1 MLHLFIRRNLLE
13 REDDVQLIHKILLG
27 DDAAFSVLVNK
38 YQKSVHA
45 LAWRKIKDF
54 HYAEEI
60 VQDTFLKAYQK
71 LPTLENPNQFASW
84 LHVIANRLCI
94 DWLRK
99 QTRRQAQK
107 LVMQSL
113 EDTPSEEIEESSYT
127 QHVSEQR
134 MAERTECYHEIS
146 EKLLERLPEN
156 EHAVV
161 TLFYLDEMST
171 KEIGQFMGV
180 SVNTI
185 TSRLQ
190 RARKRLRT
198 DQESLAQEFFG
209 HLQLSD
215 NLKENIMNQL
225 EQLRSKFNS
234 FMEQVKSDPTSREA
248 ILKEASSEIDDALK
262 AEITP
267 ELAHLVV
274 NDLYPYMGK
283 LGMEKRVPL
292 LRKYMDIATDDTE
305 HYWSHKE
312 LVNSLAHLR
321 RNREAIEEQTRLY
334 RWACKKSEMH
344 VLRTISNLSTAGCW
358 KAERRIDDWIQLYN
372 EASERLNNPEV
383 SQYSRCD
390 FLQFGAEVL
399 RKNDQI
405 DAALLEIEKLERANG
420 KPGWRTYFRFW
431 LAVRENRLLLYSK
444 QEDWERF
451 DQVWTEANT
460 FIEGE
465 LKKLDAGFP
474 VNTYELIWA
483 AHNVGCCLVWSKKY
497 NAAKRLLQIAID
509 LGNYNDYNHF
519 MLAVS
524 IWASEKNREKTLHH
538 LKAAQDDYAV
548 SHYNYMDSYYSSFLE
563 TPEFSDVTEDP
574 EFLKVFGEK

>member
-1 MLHLFIRRNLLE
+1 ME
-13 REDDVQLIHKILLG
+13 REDDVQLIHKILSG
-27 DDAAFSVLVNK
+27 DDAAFSILVNK
-38 YQKSVHA
+38 YQKSIHA
-45 LAWRKIKDF
+45 LAWRKIQDF

-60 VQDTFLKAYQK
+60 MQDTFLKAYQK
-71 LPTLENPNQFASW
+71 LPTLRDPNQFGSW

-99 QTRRQAQK
+99 QKRGEDQK

-113 EDTPSEEIEESSYT
+113 EDTRPEEVEESSYT

-134 MAERTECYHEIS
+134 MIERTECYHEFS
-146 EKLLERLPEN
+146 KKLLEKLPEN
-156 EHAVV
+156 ERAVV

-171 KEIGQFMGV
+171 KEIGKSMGV

-190 RARKRLRT
+190 RARKRLQT
-198 DQESLAQEFFG
+198 DQESLVQEFFG
-209 HLQLSD
+209 HLQLSA

-248 ILKEASSEIDDALK
+248 ILKEASNEIEDALK
-262 AEITP
+262 GEITP
-267 ELAHLVV
+267 ELVHFVV
-274 NDLYPYMGK
+274 DDMYSRMGS

-292 LRKYMDIATDDTE
+292 LRKYMEDATDDTE
-305 HYWSHKE
+305 RYWAHRG

-321 RNREAIEEQTRLY
+321 RNRETIEEQTRLY
-334 RWACKKSEMH
+334 RWACQHSEKY
-344 VLRTISNLSTAGCW
+344 VLRTIANLSTAGCW
-358 KAERRIDDWIQLYN
+358 KAEGRIDDWIQLYN
-372 EASERLNNPEV
+372 EASERLENPKV

-399 RKNDQI
+399 QKNDRL

-431 LAVRENRLLLYSK
+431 LTIRENRLLLYSK
-444 QEDWERF
+444 QEDWDRF
-451 DQVWTEANT
+451 DQVYTETNT

-483 AHNVGCCLVWSKKY
+483 AHNVGCCLVWSKQY
-497 NAAKRLLQIAID
+497 SAATRLLQVAID
-509 LGNYNDYNHF
+509 LGNWNEHSHF

-524 IWASEKNREKTLHH
+524 VWASEKDREKTLHH
-538 LKAAQDDYAV
+538 LKVAQDDYAV
-548 SHYNYMDSYYSSFLE
+548 SHNNYMDSYYSSFLE
-563 TPEFSDVTEDP
+563 TPEFSDVKDDP
-574 EFLKVFGEK
+574 EFLKVFGQK

>member
-1 MLHLFIRRNLLE
+1 ME
-13 REDDVQLIHKILLG
+13 REDDVQLIHKILSG
-27 DDAAFSVLVNK
+27 DDAAFSILVNK

-45 LAWRKIKDF
+45 LAWQKVKDF

-60 VQDTFLKAYQK
+60 MQDTFLKAYQK
-71 LPTLENPNQFASW
+71 LPTLMDPNQFGSW

-99 QTRRQAQK
+99 QKRRQDQK

-113 EDTPSEEIEESSYT
+113 EDTRPEEIEESSYT

-134 MAERTECYHEIS
+134 MIERTECYREFS
-146 EKLLERLPEN
+146 KKLLEKLPEN
-156 EHAVV
+156 ERAVV
-161 TLFYLDEMST
+161 TLFYFDEMST
-171 KEIGQFMGV
+171 KEIGKSMGV

-190 RARKRLRT
+190 RARKRLQT

-209 HLQLSD
+209 HLQLSA

-225 EQLRSKFNS
+225 EQLRSKFDA

-248 ILKEASSEIDDALK
+248 ILKEASNAIEDALK
-262 AEITP
+262 GEITP
-267 ELAHLVV
+267 ELVHLAV
-274 NDLYPYMGK
+274 DDMYPRMGS

-292 LRKYMDIATDDTE
+292 LRKYMDDATDDTE
-305 HYWSHKE
+305 RYWAHKG

-321 RNREAIEEQTRLY
+321 RNRETIEEQTRLY
-334 RWACKKSEMH
+334 RWACKHSEKY
-344 VLRTISNLSTAGCW
+344 VLRTIANLSTAGCW
-358 KAERRIDDWIQLYN
+358 KAEGRIDDWIQLYT
-372 EASERLNNPEV
+372 EASERLENPEV

-399 RKNDQI
+399 RKNDRL
-405 DAALLEIEKLERANG
+405 DAALLEIEKLERAKG

-444 QEDWERF
+444 QEDWDRF
-451 DQVWTEANT
+451 DQVYTETNT

-497 NAAKRLLQIAID
+497 SAATRLLQVAID

-524 IWASEKNREKTLHH
+524 VWASEKDREKTLHH
-538 LKAAQDDYAV
+538 LKVAQDDYAV
-548 SHYNYMDSYYSSFLE
+548 SSYNYMDSYYSSFLE
-563 TPEFSDVTEDP
+563 TPEFSDVKDDP
-574 EFLKVFGEK
+574 EFLKALGQK

>member
-1 MLHLFIRRNLLE
+1 ME
-13 REDDVQLIHKILLG
+13 REDDVQLIHKILSG

-113 EDTPSEEIEESSYT
+113 EDTPPEEIEESSYT

-156 EHAVV
+156 ERAVV

-198 DQESLAQEFFG
+198 DQEFLAQEFFG

-292 LRKYMDIATDDTE
+292 LRKYMDVAPDDTE
-305 HYWSHKE
+305 RYWSHKE

-321 RNREAIEEQTRLY
+321 RNREAIAEQTRLY

-358 KAERRIDDWIQLYN
+358 KAEGRIDDWIQLYN
-372 EASERLNNPEV
+372 EASERLDNPEV

-390 FLQFGAEVL
+390 FLQLGAEVL

-497 NAAKRLLQIAID
+497 NAAKRLLQVAID

-538 LKAAQDDYAV
+538 LKVAQNDYAV

-563 TPEFSDVTEDP
+563 TPEFSDVKEDP
-574 EFLKVFGEK
+574 EFLKVFGQK

>member
-1 MLHLFIRRNLLE
+1 ME
-13 REDDVQLIHKILLG
+13 REDDVQLIHKILSG
-27 DDAAFSVLVNK
+27 DDAAFSILVNK

-45 LAWRKIKDF
+45 LAWRKIQDF

-60 VQDTFLKAYQK
+60 VQDIFLKAYQK
-71 LPTLENPNQFASW
+71 LPTLKNPNQFAAW

-99 QTRRQAQK
+99 QKRRQEQK

-113 EDTPSEEIEESSYT
+113 EDTPPEEIEESSYT

-134 MAERTECYHEIS
+134 MTERTECYHEFLK
-146 EKLLERLPEN
+146 KLLEKLPEN
-156 EHAVV
+156 ERAVV

-171 KEIGQFMGV
+171 KEIGKFMGV

-190 RARKRLRT
+190 RARKRLQT
-198 DQESLAQEFFG
+198 DQEFLVQEFLG
-209 HLQLSD
+209 HLQLPD
-215 NLKENIMNQL
+215 KLKENIMNQL
-225 EQLRSKFNS
+225 EQLRSKFDS
-234 FMEQVKSDPTSREA
+234 FIEQIKSDPTSREA
-248 ILKEASSEIDDALK
+248 ILKEASNEIDDTLK
-262 AEITP
+262 GEITP

-292 LRKYMDIATDDTE
+292 LRKYMDVAPDDTE
-305 HYWSHKE
+305 RYWSHKG
-312 LVNSLAHLR
+312 LVNSLAFLR
-321 RNREAIEEQTRLY
+321 RNQEAIEEQTRLY
-334 RWACKKSEMH
+334 RWACKQSEKH

-358 KAERRIDDWIQLYN
+358 KAEGRIDDWIQLYN
-372 EASERLNNPEV
+372 EASERLENPEV

-390 FLQFGAEVL
+390 FLQFGAEIL

-444 QEDWERF
+444 KEDWDRF
-451 DQVWTEANT
+451 DQVYTEANT

-497 NAAKRLLQIAID
+497 NAATRLLQVAID

-524 IWASEKNREKTLHH
+524 IWASEKNREQTLHH
-538 LKAAQDDYAV
+538 LKVAQDDYAV
-548 SHYNYMDSYYSSFLE
+548 SSYNYMDSYYSSFLE
-563 TPEFSDVTEDP
+563 TPEFLDVKEDP
-574 EFLKVFGEK
+574 EFLKVLGQK

>member
-1 MLHLFIRRNLLE
+1 ME
-13 REDDVQLIHKILLG
+13 REDDVQLIHKILSG
-27 DDAAFSVLVNK
+27 DDAAFSILVNK

-45 LAWRKIKDF
+45 LAWQKVKDF

-60 VQDTFLKAYQK
+60 MQDTFLKAYQK
-71 LPTLENPNQFASW
+71 LPTLMDPNQFGSW

-99 QTRRQAQK
+99 QKRRQDQK

-113 EDTPSEEIEESSYT
+113 EDTHPEEIEESSYT

-134 MAERTECYHEIS
+134 MIERTECYREFS
-146 EKLLERLPEN
+146 KKLLEKLPEN
-156 EHAVV
+156 ERAVV
-161 TLFYLDEMST
+161 TLFYFDEMST
-171 KEIGQFMGV
+171 KEIGKSMGV

-190 RARKRLRT
+190 RARKRLQT

-209 HLQLSD
+209 HLQLSA

-225 EQLRSKFNS
+225 EQLRSKFDA

-248 ILKEASSEIDDALK
+248 ILKEASNTIEDALK
-262 AEITP
+262 GEITP
-267 ELAHLVV
+267 ELVHLVV
-274 NDLYPYMGK
+274 DEMYPYMGK

-292 LRKYMDIATDDTE
+292 LRKYVDDATDDTKR
-305 HYWSHKE
+305 YWAHKG

-321 RNREAIEEQTRLY
+321 RNRETIEEQTRLY
-334 RWACKKSEMH
+334 RWACKHSEKY
-344 VLRTISNLSTAGCW
+344 VLRTIANLSTAGCW
-358 KAERRIDDWIQLYN
+358 KAEGRTDDWIQLYT
-372 EASERLNNPEV
+372 EVSERLENPEV

-399 RKNDQI
+399 RKNDRL
-405 DAALLEIEKLERANG
+405 DAALLEIEKLERAKG

-444 QEDWERF
+444 QEDWDRF
-451 DQVWTEANT
+451 DQVYTETNT

-497 NAAKRLLQIAID
+497 SAATRLLQVAID

-524 IWASEKNREKTLHH
+524 VWASEKDREKTLHH
-538 LKAAQDDYAV
+538 LKVAQDDYAV
-548 SHYNYMDSYYSSFLE
+548 SSYNYMDSYYSSFLE
-563 TPEFSDVTEDP
+563 TPEFSDVKDDP
-574 EFLKVFGEK
+574 EFLKALGQK